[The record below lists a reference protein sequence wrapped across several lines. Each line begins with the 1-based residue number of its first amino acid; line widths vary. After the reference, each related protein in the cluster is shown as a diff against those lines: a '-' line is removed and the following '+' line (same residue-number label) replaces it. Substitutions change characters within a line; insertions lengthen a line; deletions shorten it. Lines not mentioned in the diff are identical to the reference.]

1 MADVYG
7 APPPEVLQHAA
18 AHPRFNRRSK
28 TYLAMIACVLQD
40 VPGKMLTFS
49 QLMEKLEEFVTGD
62 RKCFENNIRVCLS
75 YSKCFVKNPMYPQM
89 PSCKLNY
96 WKLDHSQITVK
107 MVHRHFR
114 KILDQFP
121 ELAPKMAKW
130 PLPPQGS
137 PGPVTTVP
145 HTPEPADCK
154 APPARGSIKFRGPFS
169 IESLLR
175 RDSPSRLGPK
185 PPPPPP
191 PAPQRSGQAAELE
204 QQAYSPGDCGDEA
217 TGWLSWD
224 YLPVETLLPGSDKRW
239 PFHHTWCNVRV
250 GDPGARPFKR
260 MCWEPSAPVSQQR
273 DCQAPYVA
281 GPQSNPMSRYLGD
294 VHHFRL

>member
-7 APPPEVLQHAA
+7 APAPVVLQHRA

-40 VPGKMLTFS
+40 TPGKMLTFS

-130 PLPPQGS
+130 PLTPQGS
-137 PGPVTTVP
+137 PGPITTVP

-154 APPARGSIKFRGPFS
+154 APPTRGSIKFRGPFS

-175 RDSPSRLGPK
+175 RDSPSRQGLEKINKLFLPRTGCHVVTRIHVFNTHTSFRSPLCPSLFSGGLCLLLCCQMLG
-185 PPPPPP
+185 
-191 PAPQRSGQAAELE
+191 
-204 QQAYSPGDCGDEA
+204 
-217 TGWLSWD
+217 
-224 YLPVETLLPGSDKRW
+224 
-239 PFHHTWCNVRV
+239 H
-250 GDPGARPFKR
+250 
-260 MCWEPSAPVSQQR
+260 
-273 DCQAPYVA
+273 
-281 GPQSNPMSRYLGD
+281 
-294 VHHFRL
+294 